1 MRIKYEALGK
11 QLDFKMW
18 CFPYLTYVV
27 IALIT
32 LTLGYMFVNEKYQ
45 YETIVTLVLAI
56 GTVSASFI
64 VKFIKNKSN
73 S

>member
-1 MRIKYEALGK
+1 
-11 QLDFKMW
+11 
-18 CFPYLTYVV
+18 
-27 IALIT
+27 
-32 LTLGYMFVNEKYQ
+32 MFVNEKYQ

-64 VKFIKNKSN
+64 IKFIKNKSN